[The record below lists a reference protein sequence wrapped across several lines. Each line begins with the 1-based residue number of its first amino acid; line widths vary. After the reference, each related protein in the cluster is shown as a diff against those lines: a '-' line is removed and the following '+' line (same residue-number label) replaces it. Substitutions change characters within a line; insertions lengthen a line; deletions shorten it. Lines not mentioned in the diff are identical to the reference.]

1 MTVATSGPRPHPRPL
16 APSPAR
22 SSRTGLTGTMS
33 LLRLAARR
41 DRVLVPA
48 SALGLA
54 AFVAL
59 SAQAT
64 FALFPDL
71 KSAQAS
77 MAPTLANPALVAMYG
92 PISSLGIDSIATF
105 KSVLLGGVFLALLA
119 YVVVRRHTRTEE
131 EAGRLELLG
140 AGVVGRRAAL
150 ASAVILGT
158 SAVLLTV
165 VLTTVWS
172 IAVGLDAAGSVAL
185 GVCWLVIGLAWVG
198 VTAVA
203 AQLTSS
209 TRGTAG
215 WSLGALAVAFLVRAM
230 GDTAAADSPVRF
242 LSFVTPLGWG
252 VKVSPYGEN
261 RFWVVVPGLALYAAL
276 VAVAF
281 ALLERRDL
289 GAGVLPSRAGHERSA
304 ITTPYALTA
313 RLARG
318 TLFGWVVAYVVLG
331 LVLGSI
337 SGSVETFVDSP
348 EVADMLR
355 AMGGNAGNVTDLFFS
370 TELHFAAIG
379 AAALSIAL
387 VTRMHTEETTG
398 RLEAVLATPV
408 RRILWALGHV
418 ALAIGA
424 SALVMVVG
432 AAVAG
437 AVHGADIGDVGG
449 TVGRLVGAALST
461 LPAVWV
467 ALAVALLLYGA
478 VPRFTGLAWAVLI
491 LFLVLGEFGDLLD
504 LPGWLVDLSPFTHLP
519 ALPGGDLGWAP
530 LLWLALVA
538 AAVGAAGLASLRRR
552 DIG

>member
-1 MTVATSGPRPHPRPL
+1 MTTVAP
-16 APSPAR
+16 APSPTAR
-22 SSRTGLTGTMS
+22 PAPRAAGAGLTGTLS

-41 DRVLVPA
+41 DRVLVPV
-48 SALGLA
+48 SAFGLA

-71 KSAQAS
+71 RSAQES

-131 EAGRLELLG
+131 ETGRLELLG

-150 ASAVILGT
+150 AAALLLGT
-158 SAVLLTV
+158 AAVLLTV
-165 VLTTVWS
+165 VLTIGWS
-172 IAVGLDAAGSVAL
+172 IGVGLDPAGSVAL
-185 GVCWLVIGLAWVG
+185 GVCWLVIGLSWVG

-215 WSLGALAVAFLVRAM
+215 WSLGALAVAFLVRAV
-230 GDTAAADSPVRF
+230 GDTAAADSPARF
-242 LSFVTPLGWG
+242 LSWLSPLGWG
-252 VKVSPYGEN
+252 VKVSAFGEN
-261 RFWVVVPGLALYAAL
+261 RYWVAALGIALFAVL

-281 ALLERRDL
+281 SLLERRDL
-289 GAGVLPSRAGHERSA
+289 GAGVLPSRAGHDRSRIGTA
-304 ITTPYALTA
+304 GALTR

-318 TLFGWVVAYVVLG
+318 TVVGWLVAYVVLG
-331 LVLGSI
+331 VVLGSI
-337 SGSVETFVDSP
+337 AGSVETFIDSP

-355 AMGGNAGNVTDLFFS
+355 AMGGDAGSVTDLYFS

-379 AAALSIAL
+379 ASALSIAL
-387 VTRMHTEETTG
+387 VTRMHTEETTT
-398 RLEAVLATPV
+398 RAEAVLATPV
-408 RRILWALGHV
+408 GRVTWALGHV
-418 ALAIGA
+418 AVAVAA
-424 SALVMVVG
+424 SALVLLVS
-432 AAVAG
+432 ATVAG
-437 AVHGADIGDVGG
+437 LVHGADAGDVGG
-449 TVGRLVGAALST
+449 TVARLAGAALST

-478 VPRFTGLAWAVLI
+478 LPRFTGLAWAALI
-491 LFLVLGEFGDLLD
+491 VFLLLGEFGDLLD

-519 ALPGGDLGWAP
+519 ALPGGTLTWMP
-530 LLWLALVA
+530 LVA
-538 AAVGAAGLASLRRR
+538 LTAFAMAVGAAGLVALRRR

>member
-1 MTVATSGPRPHPRPL
+1 MTTLAS
-16 APSPAR
+16 APSPTAR
-22 SSRTGLTGTMS
+22 PAPRAAGAGLTGTLS

-41 DRVLVPA
+41 DRVLVPV
-48 SALGLA
+48 SAIGLA

-59 SAQAT
+59 SAEAT
-64 FALFPDL
+64 FELFPDL
-71 KSAQAS
+71 RTAQES

-105 KSVLLGGVFLALLA
+105 KSVLLGAVFLALLA

-150 ASAVILGT
+150 AAAVLLGT
-158 SAVLLTV
+158 VAVLLTV
-165 VLTTVWS
+165 VLTVVWS
-172 IAVGLDAAGSVAL
+172 VAVGLDPAGSVAL
-185 GVCWLVIGLAWVG
+185 GVCWLVVGLSWVG

-215 WSLGALAVAFLVRAM
+215 WSLGALAVAFLVRAV
-230 GDTAAADSPVRF
+230 GDTAAADSPARL
-242 LSFVTPLGWG
+242 LSWLSPLGWG

-261 RFWVVVPGLALYAAL
+261 RYWVAALGVALYAVL

-281 ALLERRDL
+281 SLLDRRDL
-289 GAGVLPSRAGHERSA
+289 GAGVLPSRAGHDRSD
-304 ITTPYALTA
+304 IGTTGALTR

-318 TLFGWVVAYVVLG
+318 TVIGWLVAYVVLG

-337 SGSVETFVDSP
+337 AGSVQTFVDSP
-348 EVADMLR
+348 QVADFLR
-355 AMGGNAGNVTDLFFS
+355 AMGGDAGSITDIYFS

-379 AAALSIAL
+379 ASALSIAL

-398 RLEAVLATPV
+398 RLEALLATPA
-408 RRILWALGHV
+408 RRLAWALGHV
-418 ALAIGA
+418 ALAVLV
-424 SALVMVVG
+424 SALVLVVS

-437 AVHGADIGDVGG
+437 LVHGADAGDIGG
-449 TVGRLVGAALST
+449 TVARLTGAALST

-467 ALAVALLLYGA
+467 ATSVALVLYGA
-478 VPRFTGLAWAVLI
+478 LPRFTGLAWAALI
-491 LFLVLGEFGDLLD
+491 VFLLLGEFGDLLD

-519 ALPGGDLGWAP
+519 ALPGGTLEWVP
-530 LLWLALVA
+530 LLALTVVA
-538 AAVGAAGLASLRRR
+538 SAVGAAGLVALRRR